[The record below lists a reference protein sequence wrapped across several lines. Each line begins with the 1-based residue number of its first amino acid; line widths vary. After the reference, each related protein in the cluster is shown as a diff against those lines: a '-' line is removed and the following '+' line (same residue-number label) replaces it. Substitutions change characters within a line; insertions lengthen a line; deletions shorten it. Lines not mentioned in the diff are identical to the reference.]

1 MKRVYFSLLLVTA
14 LFMGCATQ
22 AGTDPAGFTSEELES
37 RILDLEISD
46 NSTVVCFGDSLTYGH
61 GLDVETES
69 WPALLQK
76 RVNIPVINA
85 GIDDNTTEDAVA
97 RFDDDVLSK
106 NPAIVIFDF
115 GGNDIY
121 LPKKKVSYANIEK
134 NFRTMLDQLDLEN
147 TQVYLM
153 RFYND
158 EMKFLDPFGKFDRIL
173 MRLEEDYP
181 VIVIWDAWS
190 GAWGHKDYKLDF
202 THCNA
207 EGYKIMEQHIFD
219 VIEPCLE
226 RNGLIKEL

>member
-1 MKRVYFSLLLVTA
+1 MKKRFINLLFTTLIFA
-14 LFMGCATQ
+14 GCATQ
-22 AGTDPAGFTSEELES
+22 VGTDPS
-37 RILDLEISD
+37 DLEERLID
-46 NSTVVCFGDSLTYGH
+46 LELTETSTIVCFGDSLTYGH
-61 GLDVETES
+61 GLDTATES
-69 WPALLQK
+69 WPALLQQK
-76 RVNIPVINA
+76 VTIPVINA

-97 RFDDDVLSK
+97 RFETDVLDN

-134 NFRTMLDQLDLEN
+134 NFRTMLDQLDFEK

-153 RFYND
+153 RFYNN
-158 EMKFLDPFGKFDRIL
+158 EMKFLDPFGTFDKIL
-173 MRLEEDYP
+173 LRLEEDYP

-207 EGYKIMEQHIFD
+207 EGYKIMVEHIYD
-219 VIEPCLE
+219 AMEPCLE
-226 RNGLIKEL
+226 KNDLIAEE